1 VGYLSVSPTAA
12 VVSKDAYAGSTY
24 FCFSSLGLPLTLVP
38 DAFSN
43 GAEMSALIATVVI
56 FAIALTL

>member
-1 VGYLSVSPTAA
+1 
-12 VVSKDAYAGSTY
+12 
-24 FCFSSLGLPLTLVP
+24 LGLPLTLLP